1 LRVVLLTG
9 RWVYLEGIIILALN
23 GSVVKCKNQTLAL
36 HFKGKG
42 EIETEKLIIKF
53 SPVYKQ
59 KGDSIFK
66 TYTENTERFLKP
78 LKPA

>member
-1 LRVVLLTG
+1 M
-9 RWVYLEGIIILALN
+9 
-23 GSVVKCKNQTLAL
+23 KCKNQTLAL

-42 EIETEKLIIKF
+42 GMETEKLIIKF
-53 SPVYKQ
+53 SPAYKQ

-66 TYTENTERFLKP
+66 TYSENTERFLKP

>member
-1 LRVVLLTG
+1 M
-9 RWVYLEGIIILALN
+9 
-23 GSVVKCKNQTLAL
+23 KCKNQTLAL

-42 EIETEKLIIKF
+42 GMETEKLIIKF

-59 KGDSIFK
+59 KGDSIFN
-66 TYTENTERFLKP
+66 TYSENTERFLKP